1 MLNTKMQS
9 SLIRLPGKP
18 LVCEDWG
25 FGERCFKTE
34 MSLGF
39 QPGYFVCVS
48 EYTHAHTRR
57 GMWMWTECFLNMD
70 RSVSVCGYNNGC
82 VCNMDDTGFV
92 KPKQV
97 CLRVCVYSLKI
108 AYTLQYL
115 QSLKLWWSCHAA
127 VSAHALD
134 TTVDADFFY
143 TFCEGKSAGF

>member
-48 EYTHAHTRR
+48 EYTHAHAYAKKGKGR
-57 GMWMWTECFLNMD
+57 MLNLTEASSESGRNC
-70 RSVSVCGYNNGC
+70 SIVV
-82 VCNMDDTGFV
+82 
-92 KPKQV
+92 
-97 CLRVCVYSLKI
+97 
-108 AYTLQYL
+108 
-115 QSLKLWWSCHAA
+115 
-127 VSAHALD
+127 
-134 TTVDADFFY
+134 
-143 TFCEGKSAGF
+143 